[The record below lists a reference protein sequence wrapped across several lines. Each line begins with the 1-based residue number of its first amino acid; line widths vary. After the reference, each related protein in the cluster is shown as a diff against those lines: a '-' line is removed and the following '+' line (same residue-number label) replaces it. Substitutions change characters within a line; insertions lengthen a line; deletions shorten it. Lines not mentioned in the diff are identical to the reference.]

1 MKKSRFM
8 EKQIAFVLKKQAE
21 TGIMIDEVF
30 RKPIFDLRLSL
41 PLIVQLARDHLIRL
55 KRMQL
60 Q

>member
-1 MKKSRFM
+1 M
-8 EKQIAFVLKKQAE
+8 EEQIAFQLKKQEE